1 MAADAQL
8 VIWAYESFSG
18 VGMDVGDWFALFRCA
33 LLIVAVIQYVP
44 VVGNLANGQ
53 LVCAGEVIAGTG
65 AYLPVAYFSRVE
77 SPVENDRA
85 YRQRS

>member
-33 LLIVAVIQYVP
+33 LRIVVVIQYVP

-53 LVCAGEVIAGTG
+53 LVCAGEGIAGTG
-65 AYLPVAYFSRVE
+65 AHLPVVYFSKVE
-77 SPVENDRA
+77 NPVENDRA

>member
-1 MAADAQL
+1 
-8 VIWAYESFSG
+8 
-18 VGMDVGDWFALFRCA
+18 MDVWDRFALFRCS
-33 LLIVAVIQYVP
+33 LLIVVVIQYVP

-65 AYLPVAYFSRVE
+65 VHLPVVYFSRAE
-77 SPVENDRA
+77 NPVEIDCA